1 MSIQSC
7 PLDPRETGVQR
18 PVSVLVP
25 DMSHKPVY
33 FISDAHLGIDD
44 YGAEKERRD
53 RLLDFLRSLRD
64 RADHLYIVGD
74 LFDFWFEYR
83 TVVPRQHYTVLH
95 TLSSLVESGV
105 RVTYLAGNHDFWL
118 GTFLDEQVGV
128 VTAEGP
134 LTVTHHGRKIY
145 IAHGHGLISR
155 DFGYRVLA
163 KIIHSAFSI
172 RLFQLIHPDCGFR
185 LGRLASRLSRRHG
198 TPTAWDPR
206 EAYRDLAFSLLDQGY
221 DAVVFGHNHCPTLQH
236 KEDKVYINLGDWL
249 RHDTYGVL
257 RDGEM
262 TLEQY
267 GAPGDK
273 R

>member
-1 MSIQSC
+1 M
-7 PLDPRETGVQR
+7 
-18 PVSVLVP
+18 VP
-25 DMSHKPVY
+25 DMSLEPVY
-33 FISDAHLGIDD
+33 FISDAHFGIDD
-44 YGAEKERRD
+44 YGAEEERRD
-53 RLLDFLRSLRD
+53 RLLEFLRSLRG
-64 RADHLYIVGD
+64 RTGHLYIVGD

-95 TLSSLVESGV
+95 ALSSLVESGV

-155 DFGYRVLA
+155 DLGYRLLS
-163 KIIHSAFSI
+163 KIMHSPLSI

-185 LGRLASRLSRRHG
+185 IGRLASRLSRRHG

-221 DAVVFGHNHCPTLQH
+221 DAVVFGHNHCPTLEH
-236 KEDKVYINLGDWL
+236 KEGKVYINLGDWL
-249 RHDTYGVL
+249 QNDTYGVL

-262 TLEQY
+262 TLEKY
-267 GAPGDK
+267 RSGDK
-273 R
+273 RVTK

>member
-1 MSIQSC
+1 M
-7 PLDPRETGVQR
+7 PAMMED
-18 PVSVLVP
+18 
-25 DMSHKPVY
+25 PVY
-33 FISDAHLGIDD
+33 FISDAHLGIAD
-44 YGAEKERRD
+44 YAAEEGRRA
-53 RLLDFLRSLRD
+53 RLLTFLRSLRGKT
-64 RADHLYIVGD
+64 RQLYIVGD

-95 TLSSLVESGV
+95 ALSSLVESGV

-128 VTAEGP
+128 ETAEGP
-134 LTVTHHGRKIY
+134 LTVTHHGRRIY

-155 DFGYRVLA
+155 DLGYRLLS
-163 KIIHSAFSI
+163 KIMHSPFSI

-185 LGRLASRLSRRHG
+185 IGRLVSRLSRRHG

-206 EAYRDLAFSLLDQGY
+206 EAYRVLAFSLLDQGY
-221 DAVVFGHNHCPTLQH
+221 DTVVFGHSHSPTVQH
-236 KEDKVYINLGDWL
+236 RGDKVYINIGDWL

-262 TLEQY
+262 TLEKHEEE
-267 GAPGDK
+267 GK
-273 R
+273 ESETK